1 MKEKGL
7 CDKKFIPDFYGTIK
21 QIQLSQWPEL
31 YPIFC
36 DDELPPNAVLI
47 EYIPFLQE
55 LDLNTFSETRIVKLR
70 EILDE
75 IHQAKVVHHDAYPR
89 NMMISL
95 EPGKEE
101 RVLWID
107 FDSAQTFPE
116 NEPLSSLHE
125 TWLREE
131 NELVDY
137 FFKILASF

>member
-1 MKEKGL
+1 
-7 CDKKFIPDFYGTIK
+7 
-21 QIQLSQWPEL
+21 
-31 YPIFC
+31 
-36 DDELPPNAVLI
+36 
-47 EYIPFLQE
+47 
-55 LDLNTFSETRIVKLR
+55 
-70 EILDE
+70 
-75 IHQAKVVHHDAYPR
+75 
-89 NMMISL
+89 MISL

-137 FFKILASF
+137 FFKILASFQLPLPLRERTNLIKRQTQALDYADGKLSRAWKYYYERI